1 MGYRSQVWLGIH
13 DDYRQDF
20 KMLEK
25 DYGEFFYRKGRCKK
39 TDVTIYKSRW
49 DTKWYSECE
58 PVSSYENIIKAD
70 TDKNWIVAVGEDN
83 AVHTALGDWWAY
95 IEMNMKVKLNLNPY

>member
-1 MGYRSQVWLGIH
+1 MGYRSEVWVGIH

-20 KMLEK
+20 KILEK
-25 DYGEFFYRKGRCKK
+25 DYGEFFYRKGRCKRNN
-39 TDVTIYKSRW
+39 VTIYKTRW

-58 PVSSYENIIKAD
+58 PVSSYEDIIKAD

-83 AVHTALGDWWAY
+83 AVHSELGDWWDY
-95 IEMNMKVKLNLNPY
+95 IQMDMKVKLNLY

>member
-20 KMLEK
+20 KLLEK
-25 DYGEFFYRKGRCKK
+25 DYGEFFYRKGRCKR
-39 TDVTIYKSRW
+39 TNVTIYKTRW

-58 PVSSYENIIKAD
+58 PVSSYEDIIKAD
-70 TDKNWIVAVGEDN
+70 TYKNWIVAIGEDN
-83 AVHTALGDWWAY
+83 AIHTDLGDWWEH
-95 IEMNMKVKLNLNPY
+95 IQMEWKVKLNLD